1 MRRASVDESQLALVR
16 KQSDW
21 QVIRNLLPYLWRF
34 KLRVGVAL
42 ACLVGAKIANLIVP
56 ILLKSLID
64 AMTVPAGV
72 QAVLIVPIALIVAY
86 GLLRLMASL
95 FTELRELLFSRV
107 TESAVRTI
115 ALQVFEHLHALSL
128 RFHLSRQ
135 TGGMSRDIERGT
147 RGIQSLISYSLYSI
161 LPTLVELC
169 LVMGYFIWAYNI
181 WFAVITLVALVL
193 YVTFTILVTNWR
205 TRYRRKMNEL
215 DSKANQRAID
225 SLINFETVK
234 YFGNEKYESD
244 RYDENLRRYREAAI
258 KSQQSLDRKS
268 VV

>member
-1 MRRASVDESQLALVR
+1 MRRASVDESQQALVR

-115 ALQVFEHLHALSL
+115 ALQVFEHMH
-128 RFHLSRQ
+128 
-135 TGGMSRDIERGT
+135 
-147 RGIQSLISYSLYSI
+147 
-161 LPTLVELC
+161 C
-169 LVMGYFIWAYNI
+169 L
-181 WFAVITLVALVL
+181 
-193 YVTFTILVTNWR
+193 
-205 TRYRRKMNEL
+205 
-215 DSKANQRAID
+215 
-225 SLINFETVK
+225 
-234 YFGNEKYESD
+234 
-244 RYDENLRRYREAAI
+244 
-258 KSQQSLDRKS
+258 
-268 VV
+268 

>member
-1 MRRASVDESQLALVR
+1 MRRASVNESQSALAR

-72 QAVLIVPIALIVAY
+72 QAVLIVPVALIVAY
-86 GLLRLMASL
+86 GLLRLMASF

-135 TGGMSRDIERGT
+135 TGGMSQIG
-147 RGIQSLISYSLYSI
+147 
-161 LPTLVELC
+161 
-169 LVMGYFIWAYNI
+169 
-181 WFAVITLVALVL
+181 
-193 YVTFTILVTNWR
+193 
-205 TRYRRKMNEL
+205 
-215 DSKANQRAID
+215 RAH
-225 SLINFETVK
+225 V
-234 YFGNEKYESD
+234 
-244 RYDENLRRYREAAI
+244 
-258 KSQQSLDRKS
+258 
-268 VV
+268 